1 MCPGGTA
8 VRDAFAGGRAC
19 GECPPDRAGC
29 SAAGHAGHR
38 AILKQPIGLGLRRLS
53 RTFPDWK
60 DNCDKP
66 RLPAA
71 SPRSRN
77 DHGRRRAAARDR
89 GGCPAAWFRWRE
101 VALPAGV
108 AHPPAPRRARASTE
122 HSEPVGIEESVAQ
135 PMLSTEAGHLGW
147 TAGATGGTGRSSRE
161 EDMNPRHYVDL
172 KDNSRDLQPTYF
184 FMINCLLY
192 SRMETGLVSN
202 QDYYDEDVNV
212 YLAHLLHS
220 FINPEYVA
228 QSKRFLSKYD
238 TDVFRRL
245 SGSTDARL
253 KYQIYKTNADFL
265 LVSIGI
271 FDSPTI
277 AGTTR
282 SRMQPSEEAYI
293 GRGKTYYHFAYTY
306 SQQMHR
312 KNAGVSEVLEKL
324 STGFEKYL
332 RILSHMRGEY
342 LDLMK
347 RFSQGEVYHL
357 ERTIDEHQQQELIK
371 VKQDELLELYSA
383 WRSAPTAATEESLER
398 VVSEIRQLNPGFKF
412 ELPKR

>member
-1 MCPGGTA
+1 
-8 VRDAFAGGRAC
+8 
-19 GECPPDRAGC
+19 
-29 SAAGHAGHR
+29 
-38 AILKQPIGLGLRRLS
+38 
-53 RTFPDWK
+53 
-60 DNCDKP
+60 
-66 RLPAA
+66 
-71 SPRSRN
+71 
-77 DHGRRRAAARDR
+77 
-89 GGCPAAWFRWRE
+89 
-101 VALPAGV
+101 
-108 AHPPAPRRARASTE
+108 
-122 HSEPVGIEESVAQ
+122 
-135 PMLSTEAGHLGW
+135 
-147 TAGATGGTGRSSRE
+147 
-161 EDMNPRHYVDL
+161 MNPRHYVDL
-172 KDNSRDLQPTYF
+172 KDVSRDLQPTYY

-202 QDYYDEDVNV
+202 QDCYDEDVNV

-220 FINPEYVA
+220 FINPEYVE

-245 SGSTDARL
+245 SNSTDARL

-265 LVSIGI
+265 LVSIGV
-271 FDSPTI
+271 FDNPAI
-277 AGTTR
+277 AGA
-282 SRMQPSEEAYI
+282 SRARLQPSEEAYI

-347 RFSQGEVYHL
+347 RLSNGEVYHL
-357 ERTIDEHQQQELIK
+357 ERSIDEHSQRELLR

-383 WRSAPTAATEESLER
+383 WRASKSAETEESLER
-398 VVSEIRQLNPGFKF
+398 IVSEIRQLNPSFKF
-412 ELPKR
+412 ELPSA